1 MIAKVSGEQS
11 LKSRVFISY
20 TGLHFIGV
28 FSRYNCQNLVSL
40 QAKFLIM
47 ISRNPHKAVIYW
59 LLSGCAL
66 VYIMVVVGCITRLTH
81 SGLSITDWSFMG
93 SMPPLSEQAW
103 QERFAKYQESPEFIK
118 VNYMMTMAE
127 FKHIFFWEYTH
138 RMIGRAMM
146 YVFAIG
152 LVILLIRK
160 KIKKEMLPSLILLF
174 FMGAMQAVIGWWM
187 VYSGLQDKPA
197 VSHFRL
203 ATHLM
208 SAFTLFAFTFW
219 FALKLIYPKESVAP
233 NNGFKLKGLSV
244 LFFVLLI
251 LQIVYGAF
259 TAGYVEGDAAKIR
272 PGKIFNTWPKM
283 GEDWIAEQVT
293 MKDSF
298 YLNFFENASGIQFV
312 HRTLAVVL
320 VLVLCLL
327 WYKSNKLNLTKPQY
341 RAVTFL
347 IYGITVQ
354 FILGVFTLLYHVPVV
369 LGVLHQT
376 GAFFLFASCIYLL
389 FLVFRKTPA

>member
-1 MIAKVSGEQS
+1 MSSK
-11 LKSRVFISY
+11 
-20 TGLHFIGV
+20 
-28 FSRYNCQNLVSL
+28 
-40 QAKFLIM
+40 
-47 ISRNPHKAVIYW
+47 NPHKAVIYW
-59 LLSGCAL
+59 LLTGCAL

-93 SMPPLSEQAW
+93 SMPPLSEHAW
-103 QERFAKYQESPEFIK
+103 QERFAKYQESPEFVKI
-118 VNYMMTMAE
+118 NYSMTMEE
-127 FKHIFFWEYTH
+127 FKHIFFWEYIH
-138 RMIGRAMM
+138 RLIGRAMM

-152 LVILLIRK
+152 LVVLLIRK
-160 KIKKEMLPSLILLF
+160 KIKKDMLPSLILLF

-219 FALKLIYPKESVAP
+219 FALKLIYPKEQVEA
-233 NNGFKLKGLSV
+233 NNGNTLKGWSLS
-244 LFFVLLI
+244 FFILLI
-251 LQIVYGAF
+251 IQIIYGAF

-272 PGKIFNTWPKM
+272 PGQIFNTWPKM
-283 GEDWIAEQVT
+283 GDEWMPEQVT

-298 YLNFFENASGIQFV
+298 YMNFFENASGIQFV
-312 HRTLAVVL
+312 HRTLAILL
-320 VLVLCLL
+320 VIVFCVI
-327 WYKSNKLNLTKPQY
+327 WYKSNKLTLTKPQY
-341 RAVTFL
+341 KAVTFL

-354 FILGVFTLLYHVPVV
+354 FILGILTLLYHVPVV

-376 GAFFLFASCIYLL
+376 GAFFLFGCCIYLL
-389 FLVFRKTPA
+389 FHVFRKTTHSELNELN

>member
-1 MIAKVSGEQS
+1 
-11 LKSRVFISY
+11 
-20 TGLHFIGV
+20 
-28 FSRYNCQNLVSL
+28 
-40 QAKFLIM
+40 
-47 ISRNPHKAVIYW
+47 
-59 LLSGCAL
+59 
-66 VYIMVVVGCITRLTH
+66 
-81 SGLSITDWSFMG
+81 MG

-103 QERFAKYQESPEFIK
+103 QERFAKYQESPEFVK

-138 RMIGRAMM
+138 RLIGRVMM

-160 KIKKEMLPSLILLF
+160 KIKKDMLPSLILLF

-233 NNGFKLKGLSV
+233 NTGFKLKGLSV
-244 LFFVLLI
+244 IFFVLLI

-283 GEDWIAEQVT
+283 GDQWIAEQVT

-312 HRTLAVVL
+312 HRTLAVAL
-320 VLVLCLL
+320 VFVLCFL
-327 WYKSNKLNLTKPQY
+327 WYRSNKLNLTRPQY